1 VFNLPTQKLD
11 DRLTPKPVTL
21 PVVRIRPVPDD
32 AHDIKLQAQRLIQVR
47 IVKAGTQAWQA
58 ITEVE
63 TFESWKRIGAAL
75 SIGKQ
80 HALAVSGAN
89 APWGRNY
96 CKALNEWTKR
106 NGFGA
111 MKASTR
117 SVAIAMNEHIA
128 EITAWRSTLPERQR
142 QRLNG
147 PQQNVRRW
155 RRETANGSKRVE
167 DAQKAASAAWR
178 KFVRCVEALPADQA
192 APLWQIVREET
203 KKRCLTESPTIREYQ
218 ACQRAF

>member
-1 VFNLPTQKLD
+1 VNVFNLPTQKLD

-21 PVVRIRPVPDD
+21 PIVKLRSVPDD
-32 AHDIKLQAQRLIQVR
+32 ARDIKLQAQRLLEVR
-47 IVKAGTQAWQA
+47 VVKSGLQAWQNIVEA
-58 ITEVE
+58 E
-63 TFESWKRIGAAL
+63 TFESWKKIGAAL
-75 SIGKQ
+75 SVGKQ

-128 EITAWRSTLPERQR
+128 EITAWRVTLPERQR

-167 DAQKAASAAWR
+167 DAQKAAAAAWR
-178 KFVRCVEALPADQA
+178 KFVRCVDKLSAEDAM
-192 APLWQIVREET
+192 PLWQTV
-203 KKRCLTESPTIREYQ
+203 Q
-218 ACQRAF
+218 AEAAVHA